1 MKIIKSSIHF
11 YNKLSN
17 FGKILVFIVFIL
29 MVIIFFKSAMPVKEG
44 MTTDAT
50 GEKFLFKDGNDIY
63 DDFYVGIYDHLLFNS
78 IKNEFEVGTIINSSS
93 PTSTSVIA
101 DIGCGTGH
109 HAAEL
114 SSNNLKVIGVD
125 ISPSMIAEAKKQA
138 PNAEFKIGNALDNS
152 LFKQN
157 SLTHVLCLYFTVYYF
172 KDKMQFFYNCMDWLM
187 PGGYL
192 IVHLVDRE
200 TFDPILPPGNPLY
213 VVSPQKYAKERI
225 TQTKITFNDF
235 IYTSNFNLDKS
246 NDLATFDEK
255 FKFNDG
261 KVRKQQLKLYME
273 DTSTIVNMAQESG
286 LILQSKI
293 DLLKCAYEHQY
304 LYIFA
309 KPN

>member
-1 MKIIKSSIHF
+1 MKIIKSFIHF

-29 MVIIFFKSAMPVKEG
+29 MLIIFFKSVMPVKEG
-44 MTTDAT
+44 MTTDSK
-50 GEKFLFKDGNDIY
+50 GENFLFKDGNDIY

-78 IKNEFEVGTIINSSS
+78 IKNDFEVGTIINSSS
-93 PTSTSVIA
+93 PTSISIIA

-109 HAAEL
+109 HVAEL
-114 SSNNLKVIGVD
+114 SSKNLKVIGVD
-125 ISPSMIAEAKKQA
+125 VSPSMIKEAKKVA
-138 PNAEFKIGNALDNS
+138 PNADFKIGNALDNS
-152 LFKQN
+152 LFNQN
-157 SLTHVLCLYFTVYYF
+157 SLTHVLCLYFTLYYF

-200 TFDPILPPGNPLY
+200 SFDPILPPGNPLY

-235 IYTSNFNLDKS
+235 VYSSNFNLDKP
-246 NDLATFDEK
+246 NNMATFDEK

-261 KVRKQQLKLYME
+261 KVRKQQQKLYME
-273 DTSTIVNMAQESG
+273 DTSTIINMAQEAG
-286 LILQSKI
+286 LILQSKV
-293 DLLKCAYEHQY
+293 DLVKCAYENQY